1 VNCTLARMKGNPL
14 HGRTK
19 PARTASAVVLFTLI
33 ILATLV
39 LVPTVGLCQGSGVSR
54 EAVPATRP
62 ANSGASPASQI
73 TQLQSAPNATH
84 FPFLRFA
91 AVLCSGLIISAAR
104 LARKFRRFW
113 GLGVFTNPYAPLFLI
128 FGIGLCGLPVTLE
141 GAPKALA
148 FLGSTGPWIADL
160 SGIILALVLPTIRFK
175 PQARPV
181 GESQVRDLEGASSS
195 NSILA
200 WIEDEIRDCIL
211 QRMQKEVAQACRRYD
226 WGAIKLAAGRAL
238 EEEMTIRPLSDETYN
253 AARQLIENFQ
263 SHPDPRTDSEN
274 KYKALTGLLRWCSF
288 KRLSSGLDA
297 AARETEL

>member
-1 VNCTLARMKGNPL
+1 MKCHPL

-19 PARTASAVVLFTLI
+19 SARIASAVVLFTLI

-62 ANSGASPASQI
+62 VNSGASSVSQI
-73 TQLQSAPNATH
+73 AQPQSAPNAAP
-84 FPFLRFA
+84 FPFLRLV
-91 AVLCSGLIISAAR
+91 AVLCSGLFISAAR

-128 FGIGLCGLPVTLE
+128 FGVGLCGLPVTLE

-148 FLGSTGPWIADL
+148 FLGSAGPWIADL

-175 PQARPV
+175 PHARPV
-181 GESQVRDLEGASSS
+181 EEGQVHDLGDASSS

-200 WIEDEIRDCIL
+200 LIEDAIRECIV
-211 QRMQKEVAQACRRYD
+211 QRMQKEVVEACRRYE
-226 WGAIKLAAGRAL
+226 WGAIRLAAGRAL

-263 SHPDPRTDSEN
+263 SHPDPRMDSEH
-274 KYKALTGLLRWCSF
+274 KYKALIGLLRWCSF

>member
-1 VNCTLARMKGNPL
+1 MKGNPL

-62 ANSGASPASQI
+62 ANSGASSASQI

-113 GLGVFTNPYAPLFLI
+113 GFGVFTNPYAPLFLI
-128 FGIGLCGLPVTLE
+128 FGVGLCGLPVTLE

-181 GESQVRDLEGASSS
+181 GESQVRDLEVASSS

-211 QRMQKEVAQACRRYD
+211 QCMQKEVAQACRRYD
-226 WGAIKLAAGRAL
+226 WGTIKLAAGRAL

-253 AARQLIENFQ
+253 GARQLIENFQ